1 MPLTKTVTQE
11 EYLGQK
17 RSLILKVDFDASS
30 RYTGNAD
37 SLRNTWDSKNSMPLD
52 NPRGFLMLGVC
63 IMEGNMY
70 RLFGLL
76 LGDLPMSNAFYIQ
89 AVNILMFSGSFIYYF
104 FIFWNPLLFHIT
116 KKLNCGLLC

>member
-17 RSLILKVDFDASS
+17 MSLILKADFDASS

-37 SLRNTWDSKNSMPLD
+37 SLRNTWDSKSSMPLD

-70 RLFGLL
+70 RLFCLL
-76 LGDLPMSNAFYIQ
+76 LGDLPTSNAFYIQ
-89 AVNILMFSGSFIYYF
+89 AYV
-104 FIFWNPLLFHIT
+104 FWVFYILLFYILESFVISYY
-116 KKLNCGLLC
+116 KKADLWFALLR